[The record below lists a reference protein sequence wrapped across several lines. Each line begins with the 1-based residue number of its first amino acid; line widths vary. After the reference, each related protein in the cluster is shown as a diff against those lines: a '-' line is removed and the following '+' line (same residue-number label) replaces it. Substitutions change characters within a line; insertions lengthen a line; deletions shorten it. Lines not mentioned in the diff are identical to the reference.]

1 MSKNMSKNKERLLWL
16 LLLGI
21 AAFNKSDY
29 LLTLDALERGFR
41 EANPILAPMVGS
53 YEFHL
58 VKLLLV
64 PLLLMLIW
72 LIRHRM
78 GERLVNYVWVPFIS
92 YFSLM
97 VYFRVLF
104 IR

>member
-1 MSKNMSKNKERLLWL
+1 MSKNKERLLWL
-16 LLLGI
+16 LLIGI

-29 LLTLDALERGFR
+29 LLTLDALDAGFR

-53 YEFHL
+53 YEFHM

-64 PLLLMLIW
+64 PLLLIYLW
-72 LIRHRM
+72 LFRHRI
-78 GERLVNYVWVPFIS
+78 GERLIHYVWVPFIG
-92 YFSLM
+92 YFSLL